1 MSRTLTS
8 REKNLL
14 LLCLGVLAVMAAVLS
29 ASTFL
34 QKRSLALKRVEELEL
49 QEAENQALLGDRAF
63 WDKRR
68 AWLDQSLPATDS
80 LGRAQ
85 GQMLEQLQ
93 NEALDKQIKVLQQTL
108 PEQTETDHYRE
119 TSVSVRLYGSQ
130 DVLLQWIATMQSPEK
145 FQVVKHIEFEPD
157 TRSKAVTPQ
166 AQCNLTLARWFKR
179 EGA

>member
-1 MSRTLTS
+1 MSRTLNA

-14 LLCLGVLAVMAAVLS
+14 LLCLGVLVAMAAVLA
-29 ASTFL
+29 ASTFI
-34 QKRSLALKRVEELEL
+34 QKRSIALKRIEDLEA
-49 QEAENQALLGDRAF
+49 QQAENKALLGDRAF

-68 AWLDQSLPATDS
+68 AWLDQSLPVTDS

-85 GQMLEQLQ
+85 GQMLEDLQ
-93 NEALDKQIKVLQQTL
+93 NVALDKQVKVLQQTL

-119 TSVSVRLYGSQ
+119 TSVNVKLYGSQ
-130 DVLLQWIATMQSPEK
+130 DVLLQWIATMQSPEL
-145 FQVVKHIEFEPD
+145 FQIVKHIEFEPD
-157 TRSKAVTPQ
+157 TRSKSAIPQ